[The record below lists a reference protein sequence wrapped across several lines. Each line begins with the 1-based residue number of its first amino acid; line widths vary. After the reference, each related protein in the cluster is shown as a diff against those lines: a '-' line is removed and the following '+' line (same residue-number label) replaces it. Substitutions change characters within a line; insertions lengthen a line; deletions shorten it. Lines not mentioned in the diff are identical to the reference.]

1 MSLLSNYLAES
12 LLRELDEQTIV
23 LFPGGFKPPHGGHL
37 ELATRYAEQPGVS
50 QVIILI
56 GPEPRDGVTRE
67 QSIAIWRELTKANNK
82 ILIQKT
88 EVTSPLAAAYKYI
101 ETAKPGSYAL
111 AASSKGDDYK
121 RVQQFVAGHQPGGKY
136 AREGVNV
143 VELPLDVKPLPYQ
156 SRTPKAEK
164 YAPGKS
170 ENGKGVSASV
180 LRADLKNDDKEA
192 FATNYPNISD
202 KAVIDRVYGILKKDL
217 QEEILPSD
225 FFSKLKMRFKD
236 FIKKVQQEGDE
247 TKEAFTVLVQ
257 AAQGKRKLTPAEKK
271 AVGEQLG
278 DVIKT
283 MGLGAASVLPGGV
296 IYFTLIKLLKLE
308 KYTMPSSFVAEKVEL
323 NEGGGAGHLAHP
335 YEDLDLTFTDI
346 KDMIKAA
353 LSGKLEYA
361 QEKLDGQNLMVTY
374 KDGKVRS
381 ARNKTEL
388 KNFGQE
394 SKTIDQV
401 AEKFA
406 NRGPIKT
413 AFVETMRDLEN
424 AINKL
429 TPAQKEKFFQDGKRF
444 INLEILFPETQN
456 VIPYGASLLRMHHF
470 KEYDQAGNPIKDDVE
485 GVQLLQTA
493 FDAIQGGNDEKTF
506 EVGVTNPA
514 TIKQDADY
522 EAQEKEFLNMADA
535 VRQKY
540 KMQESDTVKSY
551 VGKWWNVFVKK
562 KAKELGYNI
571 PKEVREL
578 IVNRWAFTDKSV
590 PSPAIKGKIANE
602 EFRNWFDQ
610 FDKSSEVETTK
621 KEVLEPVERLFLKLG
636 VRVLKNIEN
645 LTTVNPNDAT
655 KKIKQDVAASI
666 KNIQAAVDNGSI
678 EDSDAAMKFLRRQ
691 LLRLKD
697 IGGFEAIVPTEGVVF
712 RYKGKLYK
720 LTGAFAPVNQ
730 ILGYLRF

>member
-493 FDAIQGGNDEKTF
+493 FDAVQGGNDEKTF